1 VFFDKTTTHIS
12 VVGIC
17 TTNMEDSHQA
27 VAARPH
33 QKYHQ
38 VKHNIPF
45 TDSNQQTLPG
55 SCPSFRYVLKMPIS
69 IDFPQI

>member
-1 VFFDKTTTHIS
+1 
-12 VVGIC
+12 
-17 TTNMEDSHQA
+17 MEDSHQA